1 MKIAFFLHTLRSDW
15 NNGNAHFLRGLVRE
29 LGALGHAVTVFEPV
43 MSWSVKNLL
52 QEERGQASLDQ
63 FAAVYPDIDLQ
74 IYDPADP
81 ALEDEFRRALHG
93 MDAVIVHEWNER
105 ALIDLVLGLRAD
117 SGYRALFHDT
127 HHRASSSPES
137 IHALRV
143 DEFDGVLAFGDALTA
158 IYKERFGIQQ
168 CWTLH
173 EAADT
178 TVFYPRSP
186 ADMGAPSSSRTS
198 RLRWDEAAPA
208 TSAASGSENDLVW
221 VGNWGDG
228 ERSAELRE
236 FLIEPAARLRRS
248 LGADAFRTTIYGVR
262 YPQGGL
268 DALRE
273 AGIRYGGYLPNLS
286 APEVYARSRVTMH
299 VPRQQ
304 YAGAMKGIPTIRV
317 FEALASGIPLLSAP
331 WEDSEELFREG
342 DFTFVAS
349 GQEAEEEIAL
359 LLDEP
364 DYAQAQVEQGLTTVL
379 ARHTCAHRAAQLT
392 RILEEL

>member
-1 MKIAFFLHTLRSDW
+1 MPMRIAFFLHTLRSDW

-29 LGALGHAVTVFEPV
+29 LGALGHDVTVFEPV
-43 MSWSVKNLL
+43 MNWSVENLL
-52 QEERGQASLDQ
+52 MEERGQASLDQ
-63 FAAVYPDIDLQ
+63 FAAVYPDINLQ
-74 IYDPADP
+74 LYDPADP
-81 ALEDEFRRALHG
+81 ALADEFRRALHG
-93 MDAVIVHEWNER
+93 MNAVIVHEWNER
-105 ALIDLVLGLRAD
+105 ALIDLVLGLRAE
-117 SGYRALFHDT
+117 SGYQVLFHDT

-137 IHALRV
+137 IRALRV

-178 TVFYPRSP
+178 TVFFPR
-186 ADMGAPSSSRTS
+186 
-198 RLRWDEAAPA
+198 EA
-208 TSAASGSENDLVW
+208 SVEQDLVW

-236 FLIEPAARLRRS
+236 FLIDPVARLRQS
-248 LGADAFRTTIYGVR
+248 QDTENFRATIYGVR
-262 YPQGGL
+262 YPQEGL
-268 DALRE
+268 DALQK
-273 AGIRYGGYLPNLS
+273 AGIRYGGYLPNLA
-286 APEVYARSRVTMH
+286 APEVYAHSRVTMH

-331 WEDSEELFREG
+331 WEDTEELFREG
-342 DFTFVAS
+342 DFTFIS
-349 GQEAEEEIAL
+349 NGQEAEEEIAL

-364 DYAQAQVEQGLTTVL
+364 DYTQAQVEQGLTTVL
-379 ARHTCAHRAAQLT
+379 ARHTCAHRAAQLA
-392 RILEEL
+392 RILEQL

>member
-1 MKIAFFLHTLRSDW
+1 MPMKIAFFLHTIRSDW
-15 NNGNAHFLRGLVRE
+15 NNGNAHFLRGLLRE
-29 LGALGHAVTVFEPV
+29 MGLLGHAVTVFEPE
-43 MSWSVKNLL
+43 MSWSVQNLL
-52 QEERGQASLDQ
+52 MEERGQSSLDQ
-63 FAAVYPDIDLQ
+63 FAAVYPDIHVQL
-74 IYDPADP
+74 YDPADP
-81 ALEDEFRRALHG
+81 DLENEFRRALHG
-93 MDAVIVHEWNER
+93 TDAVIVHEWNER
-105 ALIDLVLGLRAD
+105 ALIDLVLGLRSE

-137 IHALRV
+137 IRALRV
-143 DEFDGVLAFGDALTA
+143 NEFDGVLAFGDALTG
-158 IYKERFGIQQ
+158 IYKERFGIGQ

-178 TVFYPRSP
+178 TVFYPRSESTF
-186 ADMGAPSSSRTS
+186 DN
-198 RLRWDEAAPA
+198 E
-208 TSAASGSENDLVW
+208 LVW
-221 VGNWGDG
+221 IGNWGDG

-236 FLIEPAARLRRS
+236 FLIEPARRLRAS
-248 LGADAFRTTIYGVR
+248 LVTENSRGAENLQGAENSRVAENFRATIYGVR
-262 YPQGGL
+262 YPEVGL
-268 DALRE
+268 AALAD
-273 AGIRYGGYLPNLS
+273 AGIRYGGYLPNLA

-317 FEALASGIPLLSAP
+317 FEALASGIPLISAP

-342 DFTFVAS
+342 DFTFVEN
-349 GQEAEEEIAL
+349 GQEAEEEIAF

-392 RILEEL
+392 RILEKL

>member
-1 MKIAFFLHTLRSDW
+1 MPLKIAFFLHTIRSDW

-29 LGALGHAVTVFEPV
+29 MGTLGHDVTVFEPE
-43 MSWSVKNLL
+43 MGWSIENLL

-63 FAAVYPDIDLQ
+63 FAAEYPDIHVQL
-74 IYDPADP
+74 YDPADP
-81 ALEDEFRRALHG
+81 ALEDHLRRALHG

-105 ALIDLVLGLRAD
+105 ALIDLVLGLRRE

-137 IHALRV
+137 IRALRV
-143 DEFDGVLAFGDALTA
+143 NEFDGVLAFGDALTRM
-158 IYKERFGIQQ
+158 YKERFGMEQ

-178 TVFYPRSP
+178 TVFYPRSE
-186 ADMGAPSSSRTS
+186 STF
-198 RLRWDEAAPA
+198 
-208 TSAASGSENDLVW
+208 ENELVW

-236 FLIEPAARLRRS
+236 FLIDPAGRLRQS
-248 LGADAFRTTIYGVR
+248 LGAENFRATIYGVR
-262 YPQGGL
+262 YPQDGL
-268 DALRE
+268 DALRG
-273 AGIRYGGYLPNLS
+273 AGIRYGGYLPNLA
-286 APEVYARSRVTMH
+286 APEIYAQSRITMH

-331 WEDSEELFREG
+331 WQDTEELFREG
-342 DFTFVAS
+342 DFTFFQN

-359 LLDEP
+359 LLNEP
-364 DYAQAQVEQGLTTVL
+364 DYAQTQVEQGLTTVL

-392 RILEEL
+392 RILEEMG